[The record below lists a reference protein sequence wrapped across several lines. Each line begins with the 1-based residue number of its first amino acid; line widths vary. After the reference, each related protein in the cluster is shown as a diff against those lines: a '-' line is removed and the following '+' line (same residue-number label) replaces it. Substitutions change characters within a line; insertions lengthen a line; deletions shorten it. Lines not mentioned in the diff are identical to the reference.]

1 MQRDYIGFWRSTQL
15 AYGDTV
21 YLRVGVVDIY
31 GFMHP
36 ADIREAVVEKASSF
50 IRYQRHM
57 DVLSQLHGKSV
68 LIAEGA
74 VWQRQR
80 RMLQPSFNLKRFDAY
95 AAQVAEAAVGVL
107 DVLPVG
113 APFDFES
120 AMNMLTMDVV
130 LRTMFGSRIGGDTAQ
145 IEAAVRDLSLIAYNE
160 MFTQFSWPDWLP
172 LPSKARKRAAM
183 RLILDLIG
191 SHVTARRAAPAG
203 DNDLLDTLLSA
214 REEDEG
220 NENREEGRRGMLS
233 DLQVRDELMTIFFAG
248 HETTAAALTWAG
260 WFLASEPEAAA
271 RAYQEVDQVLGGRT
285 PGYADAA
292 RLPYLGKFIKETMR
306 LFPPAPGVF
315 MRRATENVRIGQW
328 LVPKGALV
336 SVCSLVPHY
345 DARWFPDPGR
355 FDPERFEGEAAKQ
368 IPRGAYFPFGTGPRV
383 CIGNSF
389 AAMEMTLV
397 LAMLLQRYRLR
408 LAPGQAQPEIHL
420 QVIVRPAGGLRLVLE
435 RRPEL
440 AAVAASASPTPG
452 CPFHSAGPK

>member
-1 MQRDYIGFWRSTQL
+1 
-15 AYGDTV
+15 
-21 YLRVGVVDIY
+21 
-31 GFMHP
+31 
-36 ADIREAVVEKASSF
+36 
-50 IRYQRHM
+50 M

-74 VWQRQR
+74 VWQKQR
-80 RMLQPSFNLKRFDAY
+80 RMLQPSFNLKRFDGY
-95 AAQVAEAAVGVL
+95 AAQVADAAVGVL
-107 DVLPVG
+107 DSLPVG
-113 APFDFES
+113 AAFDFES
-120 AMNMLTMDVV
+120 SMNLLTMDVV

-145 IEAAVRDLSLIAYNE
+145 IEEAVRDLSLIAYNE

-172 LPSKARKRAAM
+172 LPGKARKRAAM

-203 DNDLLDTLLSA
+203 DNDLLDTLLLA
-214 REEDEG
+214 RD
-220 NENREEGRRGMLS
+220 EEGGRSMLT

-260 WFLASEPEAAA
+260 WFLASEPDQAA
-271 RAYQEVDQVLGGRT
+271 RAQHEVDTVLGGRT
-285 PGYADAA
+285 PGYADVA

-315 MRRATENVRIGQW
+315 MRRATENVQIGQW
-328 LVPKGALV
+328 QVPKGALV

-345 DARWFPDPGR
+345 DARWFPDPLR

-368 IPRGAYFPFGTGPRV
+368 IPRGAYFPFGAGPRV

-397 LAMLLQRYRLR
+397 LAMLLQRFRFKLG
-408 LAPGQAQPEIHL
+408 PGQQKPEIHL
-420 QVIVRPAGGLRLVLE
+420 QVIVRPAGGLKLVLE
-435 RRPEL
+435 KRNRMDP
-440 AAVAASASPTPG
+440 VAAADSSPASA
-452 CPFHSAGPK
+452 CPFHAAG

>member
-1 MQRDYIGFWRSTQL
+1 MQRDYIGFWRRTQL

-21 YLRVGVVDIY
+21 YLRVGLVDIY

-36 ADIREAVVEKASSF
+36 DDIREALVEKAGSF

-74 VWQRQR
+74 VWQKQR
-80 RMLQPSFNLKRFDAY
+80 RMLQPSFNLKRFDGY
-95 AAQVAEAAVGVL
+95 AAQVADAAVGVL
-107 DVLPVG
+107 DSMPVG
-113 APFDFES
+113 AVVDFES
-120 AMNMLTMDVV
+120 SMNLLTMDVV

-145 IEAAVRDLSLIAYNE
+145 IEEAVRDLSLIAYNE

-172 LPSKARKRAAM
+172 LPGKARKRAAM

-191 SHVTARRAAPAG
+191 AHVTARRAAPASQP
-203 DNDLLDTLLSA
+203 DLLDTLLSA
-214 REEDEG
+214 RD
-220 NENREEGRRGMLS
+220 EEGGRSMLS
-233 DLQVRDELMTIFFAG
+233 DRQVRDELMTIFFAG

-260 WFLASEPEAAA
+260 WFLASEPEQAA
-271 RAYQEVDQVLGGRT
+271 RAQQEVDRVLGGRT
-285 PGYADAA
+285 PDYADVA

-315 MRRATENVRIGQW
+315 MRRATQDVQIGKW
-328 LVPKGALV
+328 KVPKGALV

-345 DARWFPDPGR
+345 DARWFSDPLR
-355 FDPERFEGEAAKQ
+355 FDPERFEGEAARQ
-368 IPRGAYFPFGTGPRV
+368 MPRGAYFPFGAGPRV

-397 LAMLLQRYRLR
+397 LAMLLQRFSFK
-408 LAPGQAQPEIHL
+408 LAPGQQQPAIHL
-420 QVIVRPAGGLRLVLE
+420 QVIVRPAGGLKLILEKRSRLD
-435 RRPEL
+435 P
-440 AAVAASASPTPG
+440 VAAAHASATGG
-452 CPFHSAGPK
+452 CPFHAAG